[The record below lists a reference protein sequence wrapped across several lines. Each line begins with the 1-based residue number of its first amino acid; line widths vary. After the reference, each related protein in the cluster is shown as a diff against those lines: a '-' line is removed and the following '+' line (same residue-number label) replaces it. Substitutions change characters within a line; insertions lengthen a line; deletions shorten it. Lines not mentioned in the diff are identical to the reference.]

1 VRDILSPITKW
12 WDAGETFGLATVVRT
27 FSSAPREPGAA
38 LAVSDGGEV
47 VGSVSGGCVE
57 GAVYELAGEVS
68 PSGPPVL
75 QTYGISDN
83 DAFAVGL
90 TCGGIIDIFVEPVS
104 RELYPELGEIA
115 AAVKAGEP
123 VAVATVIAGPG
134 KVGARRVIWAAEGGA
149 AEGGAA
155 AGSAAEGGAAAG
167 NGAAGNGAAG
177 NGAAGN
183 GAAGNGAASRL
194 PQDGTRGA
202 SGTLGSGDRLD
213 QAVDDDA
220 RGMLAQGLTGVRRYG
235 PDGER
240 RREELSVFVQ
250 SFAPPPRMLVFG
262 AIDFAA
268 AVARAGKFL
277 GYRVTVC
284 DARPV
289 FATSA
294 RFPEADEVVT
304 DWPHRYLAGVSTDAR
319 TVICVLTHDPKF
331 DVPLL
336 EVALRVPAAY
346 IGAMGSRRTHD
357 DRLARLR
364 EVGMTEDEL
373 ARLRSPIGLDLG
385 ARTPEETAVAIAAEL
400 IQLRWGGSG
409 QPLTATTGRIH
420 HR

>member
-1 VRDILSPITKW
+1 VRDILPAIMKW

-38 LAVSDGGEV
+38 LAVSAGGEV

-104 RELYPELGEIA
+104 RELFPELGEIA

-134 KVGARRVIWAAEGGA
+134 KIGARRVIWAADDDAAADSAASDGAASDGAAGGGPAGGGA
-149 AEGGAA
+149 AGGGAA
-155 AGSAAEGGAAAG
+155 GGGAATDDVAVRRQ
-167 NGAAGNGAAG
+167 A
-177 NGAAGN
+177 
-183 GAAGNGAASRL
+183 
-194 PQDGTRGA
+194 DGTRSA

-235 PDGER
+235 PEGER

-304 DWPHRYLAGVSTDAR
+304 DWPHRYLASVSTDAR

-336 EVALRVPAAY
+336 EVALRTPAAY

-364 EVGMTEDEL
+364 EIGMTEGEL